1 MELRHLRYFVAV
13 AEERSFTRAAQRLH
27 IAQPPLSRQIQ
38 QLEQLLDVQLFE
50 RNSRPLKLT
59 ETGRFFY
66 QHAAQLL
73 AQTAEL
79 ESMTRRVGKIER
91 SLSVGFVG
99 STLYGMLPKIIRR
112 YRQQYAEVE
121 LSLHEMSTMDQ
132 IKALKEGRIDVGFG
146 RIRLED
152 PSIRRVV
159 LREERLIA
167 ALPLGHPLCD
177 AKPVL
182 PLHDLL
188 KETLIIFPKA
198 PRPSYADQVLA
209 AFHDRS
215 LKPARVIETRELQI
229 ALGLVAAGEG
239 VSIVPKSVYGL
250 KRDDIAYKDLDDAK
264 LVSPIIMSMRMLDQ
278 SEDIERM
285 LQLIYDLYDEQGMEY
300 MTPSEHEP
308 TARRGPAP
316 D

>member
-38 QLEQLLDVQLFE
+38 QLEQILGIVLFE
-50 RNSRPLKLT
+50 RNTRPLKLT

-112 YRQQYAEVE
+112 FRSAYPAVE
-121 LSLHEMSTMDQ
+121 LSLHEMWTMDQ

-146 RIRLED
+146 RIRLND
-152 PSIRRVV
+152 PSVRRVA
-159 LREERLIA
+159 LREESMIA
-167 ALPLGHPLCD
+167 ALPLGHRLCMRTTPLS
-177 AKPVL
+177 
-182 PLHDLL
+182 LHDLL
-188 KETLIIFPKA
+188 DDTLIVFPKT
-198 PRPSYADQVLA
+198 PRPSYADQVLP
-209 AFHDRS
+209 AFHDRA
-215 LKPARVIETRELQI
+215 LKPPRVLETRELQV

-239 VSIVPKSVYGL
+239 VSIVPKSVHGL
-250 KRDDIAYKDLDDAK
+250 KRDDISYHDLDDAR
-264 LVSPIIMSMRMLDQ
+264 LVSPIIMSMRRLDA

-285 LQLIYDLYDEQGMEY
+285 LRLIYDLYDEEGMAYLPPQAMRDDPAAQG
-300 MTPSEHEP
+300 
-308 TARRGPAP
+308 
-316 D
+316 

>member
-38 QLEQLLDVQLFE
+38 QLEEILGIVLFE

-59 ETGRFFY
+59 EAGRFFH
-66 QHAAQLL
+66 QHAVQLL

-99 STLYGMLPKIIRR
+99 STLYGMLPKVIRR
-112 YRQQYAEVE
+112 YRQQHAEVE
-121 LSLHEMSTMDQ
+121 LSLHEMWTMDQ

-146 RIRLED
+146 RIRLND
-152 PSIRRVV
+152 PNVRRVV
-159 LREERLIA
+159 LREEPMIA
-167 ALPLGHPLCD
+167 ALPLGHRLSTVTTPLS
-177 AKPVL
+177 
-182 PLHDLL
+182 LHDLL
-188 KETLIIFPKA
+188 NDTLIVFPKT
-198 PRPSYADQVLA
+198 PRPSYADQVLS
-209 AFHDRS
+209 AFHDRA
-215 LKPARVIETRELQI
+215 LKPARVLETRELQI

-239 VSIVPKSVYGL
+239 VTIVPKSVHGL
-250 KRDDIAYKDLDDAK
+250 KRDDISYHDLDDPR
-264 LVSPIIMSMRMLDQ
+264 LVSPIIMSMRRLDA

-285 LQLIYDLYDEQGMEY
+285 LSLVYTLYDEEGMTY
-300 MTPSEHEP
+300 LPPSTE
-308 TARRGPAP
+308 RDDPAAQ

>member
-38 QLEQLLDVQLFE
+38 QLEQILGIVLFE
-50 RNSRPLKLT
+50 RDARPLKLT

-99 STLYGMLPKIIRR
+99 STLYGMLPKVIRR
-112 YRQQYAEVE
+112 YRQQHAEVE
-121 LSLHEMSTMDQ
+121 LSLHEMWTMDQ

-146 RIRLED
+146 RIRLND
-152 PSIRRVV
+152 PSVRRVV
-159 LREERLIA
+159 LREERMIA
-167 ALPLGHPLCD
+167 ALPLGHRLCTEPAPLS
-177 AKPVL
+177 
-182 PLHDLL
+182 LHDLL
-188 KETLIIFPKA
+188 DDTLIVFPKT
-198 PRPSYADQVLA
+198 PRPSYADQVLS
-209 AFHDRS
+209 AFHDRA
-215 LKPARVIETRELQI
+215 LRPARVLETRELQV

-239 VSIVPKSVYGL
+239 VSIVPKSVHGL
-250 KRDDIAYKDLDDAK
+250 KRDDISYHELDDPR
-264 LVSPIIMSMRMLDQ
+264 LVSPIIMSMRRLDA

-285 LQLIYDLYDEQGMEY
+285 LRLIYDLYDEEGIVY
-300 MTPSEHEP
+300 LPPSTERDDPSAQE
-308 TARRGPAP
+308 
-316 D
+316 